1 MEKYSYLS
9 NPGFVVK
16 NTDWYFKEG
25 LTWNDVAGER
35 FNARYTP
42 EGYIFADAS
51 PSFFPNIDGVWEYLG
66 YFNSKVFQHFADT
79 ICQGL
84 HYSTGQIPK
93 IPCIQ
98 MPEEVRNISRK
109 LSRANYNIL
118 EKQNHFKETSW
129 DFSHSPLTQ
138 KGQSIQLAF
147 ESWSDECN
155 KDFEEIKD
163 NDETLNNTFILLY
176 GLESELQ
183 ETEDEKDV
191 ASHLAT
197 YKEEI
202 KDLISYAVGCMF
214 GRYSLDV
221 DGLAYAGGDW
231 DDSKYTT
238 FQPDADNVIPIT
250 DARYMKDDIVDRF
263 CEWLTAAYG
272 AGTLEENLDFIAK
285 GLGTKGT
292 DSRDIIRNY
301 FLNDFFKD
309 HCQTYSVTGSGK
321 RPIYWLFDSGKQNGF
336 KALVYMHRYNAD
348 TIGRVR
354 VSYLHPLQEKYENEV
369 RSIDTMLAAMKDQRQ
384 IAVEE
389 RRKEKL
395 AKQIAEVKEYDEK
408 LDHLAQERIEIDLD
422 DGVKVNY
429 EKIQTDRE
437 GKKYQI
443 LAPIK

>member
-1 MEKYSYLS
+1 
-9 NPGFVVK
+9 
-16 NTDWYFKEG
+16 
-25 LTWNDVAGER
+25 
-35 FNARYTP
+35 
-42 EGYIFADAS
+42 
-51 PSFFPNIDGVWEYLG
+51 
-66 YFNSKVFQHFADT
+66 
-79 ICQGL
+79 
-84 HYSTGQIPK
+84 
-93 IPCIQ
+93 

-202 KDLISYAVGCMF
+202 KDLISNAVGCMF

-309 HCQTYSVTGSGK
+309 HCQK
-321 RPIYWLFDSGKQNGF
+321 
-336 KALVYMHRYNAD
+336 
-348 TIGRVR
+348 IGRAHV
-354 VSYLHPLQEKYENEV
+354 
-369 RSIDTMLAAMKDQRQ
+369 
-384 IAVEE
+384 
-389 RRKEKL
+389 
-395 AKQIAEVKEYDEK
+395 
-408 LDHLAQERIEIDLD
+408 
-422 DGVKVNY
+422 
-429 EKIQTDRE
+429 
-437 GKKYQI
+437 
-443 LAPIK
+443 